1 MTRTSCPCLTHSLAK
16 EWQTFVLFNIFSPG
30 SEYNVDKSSIFIK
43 NYPPLTLALFVHAEN
58 RELANLILWG
68 QNYKSMLLDVGIDF
82 FGFSLQGRH
91 AMVITACT
99 ASIRQKKG
107 QMIF

>member
-43 NYPPLTLALFVHAEN
+43 NYPPIN
-58 RELANLILWG
+58 I
-68 QNYKSMLLDVGIDF
+68 
-82 FGFSLQGRH
+82 GFIR
-91 AMVITACT
+91 ACRKPRIGKLNPLGT
-99 ASIRQKKG
+99 KL
-107 QMIF
+107 